1 MTNRR
6 GPRGVS
12 LVAGM
17 VIRVEGLGGSRIH
30 MAAAFFV
37 TGGWPQPA
45 HRRDWAHSDRLKRT
59 SSRWRQPSARLP
71 RTPSPEAIER
81 GDHGNAIFYLVNGRL
96 GRAAPLL
103 C

>member
-1 MTNRR
+1 MADGCERQDL
-6 GPRGVS
+6 S

-17 VIRVEGLGGSRIH
+17 VIRVKGLGGSRRH
-30 MAAAFFV
+30 MTAAFV
-37 TGGWPQPA
+37 MGGRRQPA
-45 HRRDWAHSDRLKRT
+45 HRRDWAQSDRLKRT

-81 GDHGNAIFYLVNGRL
+81 GAHGNAIFYLVNGHL
-96 GRAAPLL
+96 GRAVPLL